1 MWATS
6 GNRTTNQ
13 SGFFRIPK
21 LRKNAR
27 RINAVSAVA
36 GYCKSIGFILL
47 FKHVS
52 GAEIGAQLAENRVS
66 GSGAV
71 SERGE
76 IRWSG
81 AGSVEREVAEREQR
95 GNERGTH
102 LL

>member
-1 MWATS
+1 
-6 GNRTTNQ
+6 
-13 SGFFRIPK
+13 
-21 LRKNAR
+21 
-27 RINAVSAVA
+27 
-36 GYCKSIGFILL
+36 
-47 FKHVS
+47 VS

-81 AGSVEREVAEREQR
+81 AWSVEREVTEREQR

>member
-1 MWATS
+1 
-6 GNRTTNQ
+6 
-13 SGFFRIPK
+13 

-52 GAEIGAQLAENRVS
+52 GAEIGAELAENRVS

-76 IRWSG
+76 IRWSR

>member
-1 MWATS
+1 
-6 GNRTTNQ
+6 
-13 SGFFRIPK
+13 

-52 GAEIGAQLAENRVS
+52 GAEIGAELAENRVS

-71 SERGE
+71 SERVE
-76 IRWSG
+76 IRWSR